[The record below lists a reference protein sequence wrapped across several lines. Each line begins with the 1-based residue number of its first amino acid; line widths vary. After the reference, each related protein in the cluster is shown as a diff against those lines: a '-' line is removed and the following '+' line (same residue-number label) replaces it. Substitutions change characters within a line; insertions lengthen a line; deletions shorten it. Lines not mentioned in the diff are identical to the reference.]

1 MPTVLEVVR
10 RLLPNG
16 TVEPNDWS
24 KAPRWPPDVFAVAAT
39 LANASGCYSDAGFT
53 AGLQADGV
61 FSRDYRKSVREAGKS
76 WSEGTFPDVVDTL
89 WAKLIACEEDIGGVQ
104 QDGRCGW
111 WDIALQLVSI
121 SDEAAAGFGFA
132 NRDFPNVGMA
142 HAVFKQLLNID
153 ERSNEPKDERAA
165 RKQGEWHVPGLPN
178 TLCIGVPMSE
188 ACVQPKTRTPQV
200 GCTLRS
206 FTHNLAL
213 LPPAGEVRTYWRYAD
228 VAPDATGKPLNLL
241 IVPFPFE
248 IPPNCF
254 QGKAAK
260 FEHKYM
266 KMGFF
271 DIEQKWLRGV
281 TAEELEDFIT
291 ALIADAK
298 PEIEE
303 VHGVVFPEASLSYD
317 LAEKLA
323 VLLEKHAH
331 LEMFLAGVIHEN
343 GGGIP
348 RSQTFC
354 RLFPESGRSV
364 PWTQS
369 KHHRW
374 KLDARQ
380 LKHYDLAH
388 ILSPDHIWWERIDV
402 SKRECYFHVFRGGAS
417 LAVLICED
425 LARIDPV
432 QTVLRAIGPNLVIA
446 LLMDGPQWERRWP
459 GRYATVLADDPG
471 SAVLTLSS
479 LGLIRRAAKPQR
491 EIALWKDPLGEAVE
505 IELPHG
511 KHGVVLS
518 IRSSHEEHVASDWR
532 SDGNASRK
540 LSLAKQ
546 LAVGVDLAK
555 FRWLNA
561 D

>member
-1 MPTVLEVVR
+1 MPTVQEVVR

-16 TVEPNDWS
+16 TAGPGDWS
-24 KAPRWPPDVFAVAAT
+24 KAPQWPPDVFAVAAT
-39 LANASGCYSDAGFT
+39 LANASGCYSDAAFT
-53 AGLQADGV
+53 AGLLDTGF
-61 FSRDYRKSVREAGKS
+61 FSEDYRTTVHGLGVD
-76 WSEGTFPDVVDTL
+76 WSLGTFPAAVDEL
-89 WAKLIACEEDIGGVQ
+89 WAKLVACTDEVGGVPENGGC
-104 QDGRCGW
+104 DW
-111 WDIALQLVSI
+111 WRTALHLVSL
-121 SDEAAAGFGFA
+121 SDEAAMGFGFKNSA
-132 NRDFPNVGMA
+132 KYVMA
-142 HAVFKQLLNID
+142 HAVFQQLINID
-153 ERSNEPKDERAA
+153 TRSNEPKNDRAA
-165 RKQGEWHVPGLPN
+165 RKQGDWYVPDLPN
-178 TLCIGVPMSE
+178 TLCIGVPVSE

-228 VAPDATGKPLNLL
+228 VAPDTLDKPLNLL

-248 IPPNCF
+248 IKPTCF
-254 QGKAAK
+254 RGTTAT
-260 FEHKYM
+260 FEHPYL

-281 TAEELEDFIT
+281 TAEELDDFIS
-291 ALIADAK
+291 ALIEDAK
-298 PEIEE
+298 SEIEE
-303 VHGVVFPEASLSYD
+303 VHGVVFPEASLSYE

-323 VLLEKHAH
+323 GLLTKHKH
-331 LEMFLAGVIHEN
+331 LEMFLAGVIHDK
-343 GGGIP
+343 GGGTP

-354 RLFPESGRSV
+354 RLFPEKGPFV
-364 PWTQS
+364 PWAQS

-380 LKHYDLAH
+380 LKNYDLAH
-388 ILSPDHIWWERIDV
+388 ILSPDHVWWEKIDV

-479 LGLIRRAAKPQR
+479 LGLMRRAAKPDR
-491 EIALWKDPLGEAVE
+491 HIALWKDPLGEAE
-505 IELPHG
+505 QIELPL
-511 KHGVVLS
+511 KKQGVVLS
-518 IRSSHEEHVASDWR
+518 IRTSREEHVASDWR

-546 LAVGVDLAK
+546 FPVGVDLEK
-555 FRWLNA
+555 FSWLNA